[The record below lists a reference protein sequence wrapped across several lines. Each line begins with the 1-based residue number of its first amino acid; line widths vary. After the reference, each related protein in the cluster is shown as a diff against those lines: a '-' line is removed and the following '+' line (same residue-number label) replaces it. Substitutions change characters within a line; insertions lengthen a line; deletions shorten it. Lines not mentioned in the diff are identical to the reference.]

1 MKLSSFI
8 ETHQQEILEAW
19 ESDAFRPV
27 PRPSAVSFA
36 PLRDHLGELLSAIA
50 RDLESGGPGSDGPEA
65 TQERAAWINVKAVAE
80 KHGAHRQNQ
89 GIPLKQMVPEFPAL
103 RLSVTR
109 LWLRT
114 LTSVTQRDLD
124 DLIRFDEALDLSLT
138 LSISEFMDRLNRSRE
153 NFLGI
158 LGHDLRDPLSTIA
171 TAAKLML
178 EEGFD
183 QSTMPDLAGR
193 IVRTA
198 ERMHQLIVDLL
209 DFTRT
214 RVAGSMPIQR
224 RETDLTRTVQ
234 NVADEFASSHPD
246 RPVHIHVS
254 GDMSGRWDE
263 TRMSQA
269 IGNLLA
275 NAVHHG
281 AQDKPIEVSASADER
296 EVAIT
301 VHNEGPPIPK
311 ERRSRLFEP
320 WNPTEPRGDQGRGT
334 SHIGLGLY
342 IANAIVSGH
351 EGRIDVDSSS
361 ERGTTFTIH
370 LPRDDSGQ

>member
-8 ETHQQEILEAW
+8 EARLEEILEAW

-27 PRPSAVSFA
+27 PRPSGVSFA
-36 PLRDHLGELLSAIA
+36 PLRDHLGELLRAIA
-50 RDLESGGPGSDGPEA
+50 RDLEAGPGGEGPEA
-65 TQERAAWINVKAVAE
+65 THDPAAWTNVKALGE
-80 KHGAHRQNQ
+80 KHGAGRAHQ

-103 RLSVTR
+103 RLTVAR
-109 LWLRT
+109 LWFRS
-114 LTSVTQRDLD
+114 LTSVTARDLD
-124 DLIRFDEALDLSLT
+124 DLIRFDEAIDLALT
-138 LSISEFMDRLNRSRE
+138 RSVSEFMDRLNRSRE

-158 LGHDLRDPLSTIA
+158 LGHDLRDPLSTIV

-193 IVRTA
+193 IVRTG
-198 ERMHQLIVDLL
+198 ERMHHLIVDLL
-209 DFTRT
+209 DFTRA
-214 RVAGSMPIQR
+214 RVGGQMPIER
-224 RETDLTRTVQ
+224 RETDLGRTVR

-246 RPVHIHVS
+246 QPVHIQVS
-254 GDMSGRWDE
+254 GDMNGRWDE
-263 TRMSQA
+263 QRMGQA

-281 AQDKPIEVSASADER
+281 AQDKPIDVSASADER
-296 EVAIT
+296 EVAIA

-320 WNPTEPRGDQGRGT
+320 WNAIAARGAQGRGT

-370 LPRDDSGQ
+370 LPREG

>member
-8 ETHQQEILEAW
+8 ETHQEEILEAW

-36 PLRDHLGELLSAIA
+36 PLRDHLGELLRAIA
-50 RDLESGGPGSDGPEA
+50 RDLEAGGPGGEA
-65 TQERAAWINVKAVAE
+65 REGTQERATWTNVKAVAE
-80 KHGAHRQNQ
+80 KHGAQRQNQ
-89 GIPLKQMVPEFPAL
+89 GIPLKHMVPEFPAL
-103 RLSVTR
+103 RRSVTR
-109 LWLRT
+109 LWLRS
-114 LTSVTQRDLD
+114 LTSVTPRDLD

-138 LSISEFMDRLNRSRE
+138 LSIAEFMDRLNRSRE

-158 LGHDLRDPLSTIA
+158 LGHDLRDPLSTIV

-178 EEGFD
+178 EDGFD
-183 QSTMPDLAGR
+183 QSTVPDVAGR
-193 IVRTA
+193 IVRTG
-198 ERMHQLIVDLL
+198 ERMHHLIVDLL
-209 DFTRT
+209 DFTRA
-214 RVAGSMPIQR
+214 RVGGQMPIER
-224 RETDLTRTVQ
+224 RETDLARAVR

-246 RPVHIHVS
+246 RPVHIQMS

-263 TRMSQA
+263 QRMSQA

-281 AQDKPIEVSASADER
+281 AQDKPIDVSASADER
-296 EVAIT
+296 EVAIA

-311 ERRSRLFEP
+311 QRRSSLFEP
-320 WNPTEPRGDQGRGT
+320 WNATEPQGAEGRET
-334 SHIGLGLY
+334 NHLGLGLY

-370 LPRDDSGQ
+370 LPRQEG